1 MRIKTFKLFESSS
14 ENSFPDLDEI
24 KSYFYD
30 FTDEMNTF
38 IDDYEFGYIF
48 FRNRDNVYGIK
59 DYKESDYIDILNTE
73 LSNTRLDYTS
83 DFIKL
88 NRDGKKTHK
97 NLLKLIESGE
107 ASGYSYLFVHFEQ
120 YLFEKE
126 KLPILIDC
134 LKTFYSQTG
143 FRIVKS
149 LWTEDYVDENTG
161 DVVTYYGF
169 EGSFVRVSDDEYK
182 KMCQIF
188 QQGNLTPTLTKLF
201 Q

>member
-97 NLLKLIESGE
+97 NRINSIESGKIP
-107 ASGYSYLFVHFEQ
+107 GYEYIFIHFDPHLFDED
-120 YLFEKE
+120 
-126 KLPILIDC
+126 KLPVLIEC
-134 LKTFYSQTG
+134 LETMYSHTG
-143 FRIVKS
+143 FRPVSS
-149 LWTEDYVDENTG
+149 LWSEDYVSDISGE
-161 DVVTYYGF
+161 VVTEYGF
-169 EGSFVRVSDDEYK
+169 EGTFVRVTDKEYK
-182 KMCQIF
+182 KFCEIF
-188 QQGNLTPTLTKLF
+188 KRGEMTPTITKLF
-201 Q
+201 